1 MKRAF
6 PAHVPGRD
14 GRFFSFEAALAYY
27 RALGFLD
34 FDGSDSWRLLRKE
47 AGKFE
52 AYVRKVNAIEWQGS
66 VVQLHA

>member
-14 GRFFSFEAALAYY
+14 GRFFSLETALAYY

-34 FDGSDSWRLLRKE
+34 FDGADSWRLLRKE

-52 AYVRKVNAIEWQGS
+52 AYVRKENAIEWQGS